1 MCSSNFPAADQDVLS
16 ALSKAH
22 SARKTAT
29 QQLSEREICH
39 PVKHSGETMWVVAKL
54 EAPLQVVVTL

>member
-1 MCSSNFPAADQDVLS
+1 MLS

-39 PVKHSGETMWVVAKL
+39 PVKHSGESMWVVAKL